1 LLCDLELGM
10 LGVYR
15 GQVHWKQ

>member
-1 LLCDLELGM
+1 M
-10 LGVYR
+10 LGVFI